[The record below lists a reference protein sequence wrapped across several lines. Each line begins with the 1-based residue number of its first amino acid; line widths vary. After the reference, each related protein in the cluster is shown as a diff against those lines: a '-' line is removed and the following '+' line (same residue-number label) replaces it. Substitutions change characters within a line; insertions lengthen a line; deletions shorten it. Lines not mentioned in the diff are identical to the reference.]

1 MSKYTILIFF
11 ILFSF
16 SYVKENINTNT
27 NINNP
32 LSEEAEDFTSYLIE
46 FLSGLTVNETK
57 SRCIKNLQNQREKY
71 TELISNMLNLGGNV
85 SFHNFTSIYGF
96 QIIKMPGFLKD
107 CQLAFLFKI
116 YFMLTDMDKIRY
128 IGNRVV
134 NNTLEIY
141 DSINKARNGTE
152 TFFNFISFIIEIYFI
167 IVFSL
172 YTIDLN

>member
-16 SYVKENINTNT
+16 SYVKENINPNT

-32 LSEEAEDFTSYLIE
+32 LSDEAEDITSYLIE
-46 FLSGLTVNETK
+46 FFSGMMGNVTN

-71 TELISNMLNLGGNV
+71 TELISDILNLGGNV
-85 SFHNFTSIYGF
+85 TFHNFTSIYGF
-96 QIIKMPGFLKD
+96 KIIKMPGFLKD
-107 CQLAFLFKI
+107 CQLAFLFKM
-116 YFMLTDMDKIRY
+116 YFMLTDTDKIKY

-141 DSINKARNGTE
+141 DSINKVRNGTE
-152 TFFNFISFIIEIYFI
+152 SFFKCLGTIIRLSF
-167 IVFSL
+167 
-172 YTIDLN
+172 DLKFK